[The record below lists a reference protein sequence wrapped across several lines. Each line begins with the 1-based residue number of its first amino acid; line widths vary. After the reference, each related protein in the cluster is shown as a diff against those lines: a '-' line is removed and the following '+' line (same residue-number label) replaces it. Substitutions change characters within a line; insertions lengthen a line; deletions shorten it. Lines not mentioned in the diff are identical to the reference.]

1 MPDMEALKN
10 AGIDT
15 EEGMAYCAD
24 DPEFYEEMI
33 IEYLKESGGRISDL
47 ERYCTEHD
55 WHSYTVCAHS
65 VKSTSRMI
73 GAAKL
78 SEDARAMEMAGREEN
93 REAILAG
100 HAHFLEAYRDT
111 VEKLRAIAAPEGEF
125 T

>member
-1 MPDMEALKN
+1 MPDIEALKN

-33 IEYLKESGGRISDL
+33 IEYLKESAGRIADL
-47 ERYCTEHD
+47 ERYYADRD

-93 REAILAG
+93 KEAILAG
-100 HAHFLEAYRDT
+100 HARFLEAYRDT
-111 VEKLRAIAAPEGEF
+111 VEKLCAITAPEGELI
-125 T
+125 